1 MNVDVAGLSQ
11 QRKKD
16 LGFSCWNRDGEFDQ
30 RALKQAGDF
39 REPEKRKAPP
49 AGTGDAVRPW
59 AARECL
65 RESFFHI
72 PELGMWLITG
82 RFNV

>member
-1 MNVDVAGLSQ
+1 MNVAVAGLSQ

-16 LGFSCWNRDGEFDQ
+16 VGFSCWNGAGKGLGKPVA
-30 RALKQAGDF
+30 ALKQADIF
-39 REPEKRKAPP
+39 QEPQKRKASP

-65 RESFFHI
+65 RESIF
-72 PELGMWLITG
+72 TSQ
-82 RFNV
+82 N